1 MMISVSIIFSTGEKK
16 CTPMKCSGFSD
27 VSASEAI
34 GSVEV
39 LLAKTTSGP
48 TTACAFF
55 VASSLTARSS
65 NTASMMR
72 SQPLSSA

>member
-1 MMISVSIIFSTGEKK
+1 MHPDEML
-16 CTPMKCSGFSD
+16 GFSD
-27 VSASEAI
+27 VPASEVI

-55 VASSLTARSS
+55 VASSFTARSS
-65 NTASMMR
+65 NTASTMR